1 MLCLRRTSFVAFTN
15 TCDHWVRG
23 QWGGR
28 GSPFNDVCHQAIFAE
43 EYENGENCHTIDVCA
58 YTYLKYDIRP
68 SLGRNVYY
76 FHTRID
82 GYLLYYIRK
91 KVNGNMLMFTSLAKV
106 SISQTYTAR
115 VIQYFSTV
123 YNNIRVIL

>member
-1 MLCLRRTSFVAFTN
+1 MTIDATAYCNFLRRRFRGNNFSACWRTISKYAYALPSENVF
-15 TCDHWVRG
+15 CRLHKYVRPLG
-23 QWGGR
+23 PRTMGGR

-82 GYLLYYIRK
+82 GYLLYY
-91 KVNGNMLMFTSLAKV
+91 T
-106 SISQTYTAR
+106 
-115 VIQYFSTV
+115 
-123 YNNIRVIL
+123 